1 MTGRENAMK
10 KAVISLLLIGSL
22 LLTGCSFLNREYSSI
37 EAHSATYY
45 ESEDRS
51 ILRAEGYQ
59 DLVNDL
65 LVLVTGHKETG
76 KIRLAL
82 TDTDL
87 DGETAMERATHE
99 TQFETPLGAYAVD
112 YITYTLDEDS
122 GLIELNIGYRRTAEQ
137 VSEMIHT
144 NSISAL
150 YNLLN
155 AATDNDAEA
164 LVLQVSY
171 FEGQTEE
178 VAQIVEQVRQEKSI
192 TEPWGLH
199 FYPNETDV
207 GIIEILMKE

>member
-1 MTGRENAMK
+1 MK
-10 KAVISLLLIGSL
+10 KVTIVIFLIGSL

-65 LVLVTGHKETG
+65 LVLVTGHKEEG

-82 TDTDL
+82 TDMEL

-99 TQFETPLGAYAVD
+99 TQFETPLGSYAVD
-112 YITYTLDEDS
+112 YITYTMDEDS
-122 GLIELNIGYRRTAEQ
+122 GLIEVNIGYRRSAEQ
-137 VSEMIHT
+137 VSGMIHT

-150 YNLLN
+150 PNLLS
-155 AATDNDAEA
+155 AAVENDLEELA
-164 LVLQVSY
+164 LQVGY
-171 FEGQTEE
+171 FEGQTDE
-178 VAQIVEQVRQEKSI
+178 VAQIVEQVRQEKEI
-192 TEPWGLH
+192 VKPWQVNY
-199 FYPNETDV
+199 YPNETDA
-207 GIIEILMKE
+207 GIIEILFAE

>member
-1 MTGRENAMK
+1 MK
-10 KAVISLLLIGSL
+10 KVAFVTIFASLF

-82 TDTDL
+82 TDTEL

-99 TQFETPLGAYAVD
+99 TQFETPLGSYAVD
-112 YITYTLDEDS
+112 YITYTMDEDS
-122 GLIELNIGYRRTAEQ
+122 GLIEVNIGYRRSAEQ
-137 VSEMIHT
+137 VSGMIHT

-150 YNLLN
+150 PNLLS
-155 AATDNDAEA
+155 AAVENDLEELA
-164 LVLQVSY
+164 LQVGY
-171 FEGQTEE
+171 FEGQTDE
-178 VAQIVEQVRQEKSI
+178 VAQIVEQVRQEKEI
-192 TEPWGLH
+192 VKPWQVNY
-199 FYPNETDV
+199 YPNETDV
-207 GIIEILMKE
+207 GIIEILFAE

>member
-1 MTGRENAMK
+1 MK
-10 KAVISLLLIGSL
+10 KGIVVTIFASLF

-82 TDTDL
+82 TDTEL

-99 TQFETPLGAYAVD
+99 TQFETPLGSYAVD
-112 YITYTLDEDS
+112 YITYTMDEDS
-122 GLIELNIGYRRTAEQ
+122 GLIEVNIGYRRSAEQ
-137 VSEMIHT
+137 VSGMIHT
-144 NSISAL
+144 NSIAAL
-150 YNLLN
+150 YNLLT
-155 AATDNDAEA
+155 AAVENGADEV
-164 LVLQVSY
+164 VLQVSY
-171 FEGQTEE
+171 FQGQTEE
-178 VAQIVEQVRQEKSI
+178 VAAVTEQVRQEQEI
-192 TEPWGLH
+192 TAPWQVNY
-199 FYPNETDV
+199 YPDESEA
-207 GIIEILMKE
+207 GIIEILLIE

>member
-1 MTGRENAMK
+1 MK
-10 KAVISLLLIGSL
+10 KGIVVTIFASLF

-82 TDTDL
+82 TDTEL

-99 TQFETPLGAYAVD
+99 TQFETPLGSYAVD
-112 YITYTLDEDS
+112 YITYTMDEDS
-122 GLIELNIGYRRTAEQ
+122 GLIEVNIGYRRSAEQ
-137 VSEMIHT
+137 VSGMIHT

-150 YNLLN
+150 PNLLS
-155 AATDNDAEA
+155 AAVENDLEELA
-164 LVLQVSY
+164 LQVGY
-171 FEGQTEE
+171 FEGQTDE
-178 VAQIVEQVRQEKSI
+178 VAQIVEQVRQEKEI
-192 TEPWGLH
+192 VKPWQVNY
-199 FYPNETDV
+199 YPNETDV
-207 GIIEILMKE
+207 GIIEILFTE

>member
-1 MTGRENAMK
+1 MTMK
-10 KAVISLLLIGSL
+10 KVTIVIFLIGSL

-65 LVLVTGHKETG
+65 LVLVTGHKEEG

-82 TDTDL
+82 TDTEL

-99 TQFETPLGAYAVD
+99 TQFETPLGSYAVD
-112 YITYTLDEDS
+112 YITYTMDEDS
-122 GLIELNIGYRRTAEQ
+122 GLIEVNIGYRRSAEQ
-137 VSEMIHT
+137 VSGMIHT

-150 YNLLN
+150 PNLLS
-155 AATDNDAEA
+155 AAVENDLEELA
-164 LVLQVSY
+164 LQVGY
-171 FEGQTEE
+171 FEGQTDE
-178 VAQIVEQVRQEKSI
+178 VAQIVEQVRQEKEI
-192 TEPWGLH
+192 VKPWQVNY
-199 FYPNETDV
+199 YPNETDA
-207 GIIEILMKE
+207 GIIEILFAE